1 MGESGAE
8 AREIPAAAPA
18 AAIRKPGSD
27 RPTMPVLYSFRR
39 CPFAIRA
46 RLALA
51 AAGFLPGRDLE
62 LREVALAAK
71 PPELLEA
78 SPQATVPALVKAD
91 GSVLPESLAIM
102 RWALERDDPHGW
114 MVCWDGPAQAQI
126 RALIE
131 ESDGPFKHHL
141 DRHRYPDRY
150 AHRDVE
156 EPSLDH
162 RREALAI
169 LRAWDQR
176 LQPGGWLLGDRP
188 SLADMALLP
197 FVRQFGLGEPTGWA
211 AAAGMEALQGWL
223 DRFVESPALAAV
235 MESPWGLRRS
245 WRSPRWLYHL
255 ALASDWQVARAA
267 GEYRISTRGLTL
279 EQVGFVHASYAHQIE
294 ATHQRFFA
302 DAGPLKLLVLDPA
315 RLEALGLAVR
325 AEAAPGSGELFPHV
339 YGALPVQAVLQVEAY
354 P

>member
-1 MGESGAE
+1 MGEAGA
-8 AREIPAAAPA
+8 AV
-18 AAIRKPGSD
+18 G
-27 RPTMPVLYSFRR
+27 MPVLYSFRR

-78 SPQATVPALVKAD
+78 SLQATVPVLVMAD
-91 GSVLPESLAIM
+91 GTVLPESLAIM
-102 RWALERDDPHGW
+102 RWALERNDPQGW
-114 MVCWDGPAQAQI
+114 LAGWNEAAQGQMQS
-126 RALIE
+126 LIAE
-131 ESDGPFKHHL
+131 NDGPFKHHL

-150 AHRDVE
+150 ADRDVA

-211 AAAGMEALQGWL
+211 VAAGMEALQGWL

-325 AEAAPGSGELFPHV
+325 AEPAPGSGELFPHV